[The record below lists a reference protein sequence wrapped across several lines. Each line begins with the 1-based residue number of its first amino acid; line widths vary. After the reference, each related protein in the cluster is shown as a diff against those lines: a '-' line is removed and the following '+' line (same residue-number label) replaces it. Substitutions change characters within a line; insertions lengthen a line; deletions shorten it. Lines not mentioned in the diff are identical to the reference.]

1 MPGRHALQHWRA
13 RRRWGVLA
21 VAAFLLSGCNGAG
34 APHASD
40 TEKGTPPA
48 ARKSDTAASR
58 ASLKAGASLD
68 TRSSSDLTLQKI
80 PSLCSPFQT
89 HPMLSITLLF
99 GLSRPNEPDIPEAE
113 WQSFLKT
120 TLTPA
125 FPDGLSVLP
134 AQGQWRDSVTG
145 RTTQESSRL
154 VMLLVEP
161 APDLAIRL
169 ENIRTRYK
177 KRFMQQSVGLVVT
190 PVCAGF

>member
-1 MPGRHALQHWRA
+1 MQSRHALQHGRA

-21 VAAFLLSGCNGAG
+21 VAVFLLSGCNGAG

-40 TEKGTPPA
+40 TEKGMPPSSQ
-48 ARKSDTAASR
+48 KSGTTDSHTG
-58 ASLKAGASLD
+58 LKAGASLD
-68 TRSSSDLTLQKI
+68 IRSPSSLTLQKM

-120 TLTPA
+120 ALTPA

-161 APDLAIRL
+161 APDLATRL

-177 KRFMQQSVGLVVT
+177 KRFVQQSVGLVVT